1 MNTDLTKGKIFP
13 SLLRLGL
20 PIAGVNA
27 MNMAYNITDM
37 FWLGRVSSDALAATG
52 VSGLYLWLS
61 VGLMLIGR
69 IGAEVGVAQ
78 SRGRGDV
85 DAAYKFSRTAIY
97 IAAILGLVY
106 GIFLITLR
114 TPLVGF
120 FNFQEATVVAYA
132 TAYIA
137 IMAIGIPAVFISSSI
152 DGTFVASGNSRMPF
166 LIGSSGLILN
176 MILTPIFIF
185 VLNLGVVGAAV
196 SSVISQ
202 YAVFVARVLA
212 LKYLKN
218 RPFEVYQFIM
228 PFNFRDGTVKDIF
241 KLTWPICLENTLFPL
256 LTMFTTR
263 FEAGF
268 GSSAVSMSRVG
279 VQIESLSWLVGG
291 GFGAALTAFVGQNFG
306 AGKFD
311 RVSAGVRYAVG
322 ALLVWGV
329 FVTSVMWFGGGMV
342 FTIFLPEYA
351 PYPEMAQLF
360 ITYMRILAACQI
372 FANLEFAATNAFR
385 GKGKTLPPSIV
396 SISSNLIRVPLA
408 YVLSLTPL
416 GLLGIWVAI
425 SFTASIRGIAV
436 AIWYILDNRKFNK
449 IDTPN
454 IVK

>member
-1 MNTDLTKGKIFP
+1 MNSDLTKGKIFP

-69 IGAEVGVAQ
+69 VGAEVGVAQ
-78 SRGRGDV
+78 SRGRGDI
-85 DAAYKFSRTAIY
+85 DAAYRFSRTAIY
-97 IAAILGLVY
+97 IAAILGLAY
-106 GIFLITLR
+106 GIFLITLSG
-114 TPLVGF
+114 PLVGF

-152 DGTFVASGNSRMPF
+152 DGTFLASGNSRLPF
-166 LIGSSGLILN
+166 IIGSSGLILN

-196 SSVISQ
+196 SSIISQ
-202 YAVFVARVLA
+202 YVVFVARILA

-218 RPFEVYQFIM
+218 RPFDEYKFIM
-228 PFNFRDGTVKDIF
+228 PFNFRDDTVKDIF

-256 LTMFTTR
+256 LTMFATR

-268 GSSAVSMSRVG
+268 GASAVSMSRVG

-311 RVSAGVRYAVG
+311 RVSAGVRYAFF
-322 ALLVWGV
+322 ALLVWGS
-329 FVTSVMWFGGGMV
+329 FVTLILWFGGGAV
-342 FTIFLPEYA
+342 FAVFLPEYA

-360 ITYMRILAACQI
+360 ITYLRILAVCQI

-408 YVLSLTPL
+408 FALSLTPL
-416 GLLGIWVAI
+416 GLLGIWAAI
-425 SFTASIRGIAV
+425 SFTAGIRGV
-436 AIWYILDNRKFNK
+436 AIVIWYVVDNAKTGK
-449 IDTPN
+449 TE
-454 IVK
+454 IVN

>member
-1 MNTDLTKGKIFP
+1 MNSDLTKGKIFP

-69 IGAEVGVAQ
+69 VGAEVGVAQ
-78 SRGRGDV
+78 SRGRGDI
-85 DAAYKFSRTAIY
+85 DAAYRFSRTAIY
-97 IAAILGLVY
+97 IAAILGLAY
-106 GIFLITLR
+106 GIFLITLSG
-114 TPLVGF
+114 PLVGF

-152 DGTFVASGNSRMPF
+152 DGTFLASGNSRLPF
-166 LIGSSGLILN
+166 IIGSSGLILN

-196 SSVISQ
+196 SSIISQ
-202 YAVFVARVLA
+202 YVVFVARILA

-218 RPFEVYQFIM
+218 RPFDEYKFIM
-228 PFNFRDGTVKDIF
+228 PFNFRDDTVKDIF

-268 GSSAVSMSRVG
+268 GASAVSMSRVG

-311 RVSAGVRYAVG
+311 RVSAGVRYAFF
-322 ALLVWGV
+322 ALLVWGS
-329 FVTSVMWFGGGMV
+329 FVTLILWFGGGAV
-342 FTIFLPEYA
+342 FAVFLPEYA

-360 ITYMRILAACQI
+360 ITYLRILAVCQI

-408 YVLSLTPL
+408 FALSLTPL
-416 GLLGIWVAI
+416 GLLGIWAAI
-425 SFTASIRGIAV
+425 SFTAGIRGV
-436 AIWYILDNRKFNK
+436 AIVIWYVVDNAKTGK
-449 IDTPN
+449 TE
-454 IVK
+454 IVN